1 MVEDDT
7 SPCAYTVAANWHP
20 SSPHFAMRGEHQLSI
35 RFRSCAHRVTQ
46 WAHSF
51 PTNLCTVW
59 SMNDDVT
66 KRLQARSPCQV
77 PLWSV
82 QDSRSTDILV
92 IAVSPLFALCSESST
107 TPKMDRVAA
116 ANKSPKPMA
125 LTNVSHSTRLE
136 WVHSLLSV
144 TLVRQITPL
153 RSRCSTVRSPWPQV
167 ACAVAPVFEGLV
179 SSPAIAVAEKKRAL
193 VVVSDCMT
201 IFRAGKKTFANLAI
215 DMPGLLENGQLLSHY
230 SDIRYDVVWGS
241 TLHALWTKQPSSSRI

>member
-1 MVEDDT
+1 
-7 SPCAYTVAANWHP
+7 
-20 SSPHFAMRGEHQLSI
+20 
-35 RFRSCAHRVTQ
+35 
-46 WAHSF
+46 
-51 PTNLCTVW
+51 
-59 SMNDDVT
+59 MNDDVT

-179 SSPAIAVAEKKRAL
+179 SSPAIAVAEKKSFGR
-193 VVVSDCMT
+193 C
-201 IFRAGKKTFANLAI
+201 F
-215 DMPGLLENGQLLSHY
+215 GLYDYLQGGQENVCQP
-230 SDIRYDVVWGS
+230 RY
-241 TLHALWTKQPSSSRI
+241 